1 MMKAPNINN
10 KIRVFVHTPSG
21 NIVNLYEVSLK
32 TTIHELKLELEIKT
46 GMLAEIQNILLSSV
60 KLHHT
65 KSLLES
71 NVINGSVLRLKA
83 KEGSL
88 EQIYIN
94 AVKGDTKEVF
104 KLGVEYIEQ
113 DDNSEECQNDH
124 LATWNK
130 FVPLRAF
137 QALFAAAYSGNIDMM
152 SHLLRKS
159 AATTKMVSKA
169 GRNLL
174 HVAASQGELMS
185 VNFLLSKGV
194 DGKQADNNGKA
205 ALPFPN
211 VRRCKVTGV

>member
-1 MMKAPNINN
+1 MKVPSIINN
-10 KIRVFVHTPSG
+10 IRIFVHTPSG
-21 NIVNLYEVSLK
+21 SIVTLNKVSAK
-32 TTIHELKLELEIKT
+32 TTIHELKLELEIKS
-46 GMLAEIQNILLSSV
+46 GMLAEIQNILFSNV
-60 KLHHT
+60 KLHHS

-71 NVINGSVLRLKA
+71 NVINGSVLRLKT

-94 AVKGDTKEVF
+94 AVKGGTREVF

-113 DDNSEECQNDH
+113 DDCLEECQNDH

-137 QALFAAAYSGNIDMM
+137 QALFAAAYTGNIDMM
-152 SHLLRKS
+152 SQLLRKS

-194 DGKQADNNGKA
+194 DGNQADNNGKH
-205 ALPFPN
+205 
-211 VRRCKVTGV
+211 

>member
-1 MMKAPNINN
+1 MMKVPSIINN
-10 KIRVFVHTPSG
+10 IRIFVHTPSG
-21 NIVNLYEVSLK
+21 SIVTLNKVSAK
-32 TTIHELKLELEIKT
+32 TTIHELKLELEIKS
-46 GMLAEIQNILLSSV
+46 GMLAEIQNILFSNV
-60 KLHHT
+60 KLHHS

-71 NVINGSVLRLKA
+71 NVINGSVLRLKV

-94 AVKGDTKEVF
+94 AVKGGTREVF

-113 DDNSEECQNDH
+113 DDCLEECQNDH

-137 QALFAAAYSGNIDMM
+137 QALFAAAYTGNIDMM
-152 SHLLRKS
+152 SQLLRKS

-194 DGKQADNNGKA
+194 DGNQADNNGKH
-205 ALPFPN
+205 
-211 VRRCKVTGV
+211 

>member
-1 MMKAPNINN
+1 MMKVPSIINN
-10 KIRVFVHTPSG
+10 IRIFVHTPSG
-21 NIVNLYEVSLK
+21 SIVTLNKVSAK
-32 TTIHELKLELEIKT
+32 TTIHELKLELEIKS
-46 GMLAEIQNILLSSV
+46 GMLAEIQNILFSNV
-60 KLHHT
+60 KLHHS

-94 AVKGDTKEVF
+94 VVKGGTREVF
-104 KLGVEYIEQ
+104 ELGVEYIEQ
-113 DDNSEECQNDH
+113 DDCLEECQNDH

-137 QALFAAAYSGNIDMM
+137 QALFAAAYTGNIDMM
-152 SHLLRKS
+152 SQLLRKS

-194 DGKQADNNGKA
+194 DGNQADNNGKH
-205 ALPFPN
+205 
-211 VRRCKVTGV
+211 

>member
-1 MMKAPNINN
+1 MKVPSIINN
-10 KIRVFVHTPSG
+10 IRIFVHTPSG
-21 NIVNLYEVSLK
+21 SIVTLNKVSAK
-32 TTIHELKLELEIKT
+32 TTIHELKLELEIKS
-46 GMLAEIQNILLSSV
+46 GMLAEIQNILFSNV
-60 KLHHT
+60 KLHHS

-94 AVKGDTKEVF
+94 VVKGGTREVF
-104 KLGVEYIEQ
+104 ELGVEYIEQ
-113 DDNSEECQNDH
+113 DDCLEECQNDH

-137 QALFAAAYSGNIDMM
+137 QALFAAAYTGNIDMM
-152 SHLLRKS
+152 SQLLRKS

-194 DGKQADNNGKA
+194 DGNQADNNGKH
-205 ALPFPN
+205 
-211 VRRCKVTGV
+211 

>member
-1 MMKAPNINN
+1 MMKVPSIINN
-10 KIRVFVHTPSG
+10 IRIFVHTPSG
-21 NIVNLYEVSLK
+21 SIVTLNKVSAK
-32 TTIHELKLELEIKT
+32 TTIHELKLELEIKS
-46 GMLAEIQNILLSSV
+46 GMLAEIQNILFSNV
-60 KLHHT
+60 TLHHS

-94 AVKGDTKEVF
+94 AVKGGTREVF

-113 DDNSEECQNDH
+113 DDCLEECQNDH

-137 QALFAAAYSGNIDMM
+137 QALFAAAYTGNIDMM
-152 SHLLRKS
+152 SQLLRKS

-194 DGKQADNNGKA
+194 DGNQADNNGKH
-205 ALPFPN
+205 
-211 VRRCKVTGV
+211 

>member
-1 MMKAPNINN
+1 MKVPSIINN
-10 KIRVFVHTPSG
+10 IRIFVHTPSG
-21 NIVNLYEVSLK
+21 SIVTLNKVSAK
-32 TTIHELKLELEIKT
+32 TTIHELKLELEIKS
-46 GMLAEIQNILLSSV
+46 GMLAEIQNILFSNV
-60 KLHHT
+60 KLHHS

-94 AVKGDTKEVF
+94 AVKRGTREVF
-104 KLGVEYIEQ
+104 KFGVEYIEQ
-113 DDNSEECQNDH
+113 DDCLEECQNDH

-137 QALFAAAYSGNIDMM
+137 QALFAAAYTGNIDMM
-152 SHLLRKS
+152 SQLLRKS

-194 DGKQADNNGKA
+194 DGNQADNNGEH
-205 ALPFPN
+205 
-211 VRRCKVTGV
+211 

>member
-1 MMKAPNINN
+1 MKVPSIINN
-10 KIRVFVHTPSG
+10 IRIFVHTPSG
-21 NIVNLYEVSLK
+21 SIVTLNKVSAK
-32 TTIHELKLELEIKT
+32 TTIHELKLELEIKS
-46 GMLAEIQNILLSSV
+46 GMLAEIQNILFSNV
-60 KLHHT
+60 KLHHS

-94 AVKGDTKEVF
+94 AVKGGTREVF

-113 DDNSEECQNDH
+113 DDCLEECQNDH

-137 QALFAAAYSGNIDMM
+137 QALFAAAYTGNIDMM
-152 SHLLRKS
+152 SQLLRKS

-174 HVAASQGELMS
+174 HVTACQGELMS

-194 DGKQADNNGKA
+194 DGNQADNNGKH
-205 ALPFPN
+205 
-211 VRRCKVTGV
+211 

>member
-1 MMKAPNINN
+1 MKVPSIINN
-10 KIRVFVHTPSG
+10 IRIFVHTPSG
-21 NIVNLYEVSLK
+21 SIVTLNKVSAK
-32 TTIHELKLELEIKT
+32 TTIHELKLELEIKS
-46 GMLAEIQNILLSSV
+46 GMLAEIQNILFSNV
-60 KLHHT
+60 KLHHS

-94 AVKGDTKEVF
+94 AVKGGTREVF

-113 DDNSEECQNDH
+113 DDCLEECQNDH

-137 QALFAAAYSGNIDMM
+137 QALFAAAYTGNIDMM
-152 SHLLRKS
+152 SQLLRKS

-174 HVAASQGELMS
+174 HVTASQGELMS

-194 DGKQADNNGKA
+194 DGNQADNNGKH
-205 ALPFPN
+205 
-211 VRRCKVTGV
+211 

>member
-1 MMKAPNINN
+1 MMKVPSIINN
-10 KIRVFVHTPSG
+10 IRIFVHTPSG
-21 NIVNLYEVSLK
+21 SIVTLNKVSAK
-32 TTIHELKLELEIKT
+32 TTIHELKLELEIKS
-46 GMLAEIQNILLSSV
+46 GMLAEIQNILFSNV
-60 KLHHT
+60 KLHHS

-94 AVKGDTKEVF
+94 AVKGGTREVF

-113 DDNSEECQNDH
+113 DDCLEECQNDH

-137 QALFAAAYSGNIDMM
+137 QALFAAAYTGNIDMM
-152 SHLLRKS
+152 SQLLRKS

-174 HVAASQGELMS
+174 HVTASQGELMS

-194 DGKQADNNGKA
+194 DGNQADNNGKH
-205 ALPFPN
+205 
-211 VRRCKVTGV
+211 